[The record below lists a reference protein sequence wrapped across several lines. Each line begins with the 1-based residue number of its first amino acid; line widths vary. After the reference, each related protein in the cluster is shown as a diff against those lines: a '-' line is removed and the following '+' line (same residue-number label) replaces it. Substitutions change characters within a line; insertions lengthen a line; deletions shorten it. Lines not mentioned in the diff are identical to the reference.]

1 MVRNEWSL
9 TEARL
14 NFSEVI
20 ERSKDAP
27 QVLENCGK
35 AIAAVVDLETLARLQ
50 GVVPQTKGARLLE
63 KLARIIAQ
71 DPEDV
76 GIDIRRK

>member
-1 MVRNEWSL
+1 MKGV
-9 TEARL
+9 
-14 NFSEVI
+14 
-20 ERSKDAP
+20 
-27 QVLENCGK
+27 
-35 AIAAVVDLETLARLQ
+35 AAVVDLETLARLQ

-76 GIDIRRK
+76 SIDCRRK